1 MSRPSSPCPHT
12 NKPEALTVPPKNS
25 IPSSTLPTTS
35 IFSMVVPV
43 PTPPSVNPL
52 ISFPSPISA
61 PPCLIETYLRTPELS
76 AGSEPPY
83 KPFVSEAGIPSI
95 CCSTTSPEKEQGAF
109 PNINS
114 PPHRPLTFSERED
127 PND

>member
-1 MSRPSSPCPHT
+1 
-12 NKPEALTVPPKNS
+12 
-25 IPSSTLPTTS
+25 
-35 IFSMVVPV
+35 MVVPV
-43 PTPPSVNPL
+43 PTPPRVNPF

-76 AGSEPPY
+76 AGSVPPY
-83 KPFVSEAGIPSI
+83 KPLVSEAGIPSI

-109 PNINS
+109 PNINN